1 MVQDSLCPQLVF
13 QDGRLPL
20 LPDDVLLM
28 IAREYCLATVEDRAL
43 DGWWTVNAE
52 MQQLSRCPKRKQIIN
67 VKGFWIPRF
76 GNQLEPVTGYFW
88 WRLIRAVFG
97 HDDYLH
103 CTQLDILQTRRCT
116 FQRQRYT

>member
-1 MVQDSLCPQLVF
+1 MWRVDEGVESPSWKGLKGGGYPLIPPLFEGANGLDRKTCDL
-13 QDGRLPL
+13 GYKRLNWCRTHFVRSWSFKMADFPVL
-20 LPDDVLLM
+20 LDDVLLM

-76 GNQLEPVTGYFW
+76 
-88 WRLIRAVFG
+88 
-97 HDDYLH
+97 
-103 CTQLDILQTRRCT
+103 
-116 FQRQRYT
+116 